1 MSISSTRLTLLI
13 EIETDH
19 IDMALQASA
28 LRSCCTAPR
37 RPGWTDATVAGLQT
51 ARGRPCAA
59 AHCPLLD
66 SPAVPGVLPRAVL
79 AGPCALEASFVTVKT
94 QRTQCSKKQKNR
106 AGMYL
111 YRKMTQQNRAGMYL
125 YRKMTGHF
133 WEIALRCIC
142 TEKQPVIQHPR
153 VFSRS
158 GTKENTSTVQTRTDS
173 CVVTP

>member
-1 MSISSTRLTLLI
+1 M
-13 EIETDH
+13 
-19 IDMALQASA
+19 
-28 LRSCCTAPR
+28 
-37 RPGWTDATVAGLQT
+37 
-51 ARGRPCAA
+51 
-59 AHCPLLD
+59 
-66 SPAVPGVLPRAVL
+66 
-79 AGPCALEASFVTVKT
+79 TVKT

-133 WEIALRCIC
+133 SEIALRCIC
-142 TEKQPVIQHPR
+142 TEKQPVIRHPR

-173 CVVTP
+173 CSNTVRRSAVAALGGSNPSSGAVSRGPQCKAAQTADQLSDFSTSRDESVRKFPKRKHEARKVSRVKRLHIALTHH